1 MNKKYYAFFVKGSRR
16 NKILRFLIFYSKR
29 FHIYEHTDKYW
40 LKKRYFFGNKNQ
52 KNSNEEYLNNI
63 KDVTIKLI
71 ILEPNDVL
79 NTLLLLKPEYDK
91 TEALINLVEERY
103 GKNFIEPFYFIKN
116 NFAFGDI
123 TSNPIKSLYFI
134 KTSLD
139 DLFVLEEY
147 R

>member
-1 MNKKYYAFFVKGSRR
+1 MNERHYAFLVKGSRR

-29 FHIYEHTDKYW
+29 FHVYEHTDKYL
-40 LKKRYFFGNKNQ
+40 LKRRCLFGNKNQ

-63 KDVTIKLI
+63 KDVATKLI

-91 TEALINLVEERY
+91 TEALINLIEERY
-103 GKNFIEPFYFIKN
+103 GKNFVEPFYFIKN
-116 NFAFGDI
+116 NFVFDDI

-134 KTSLD
+134 KNSLD

>member
-1 MNKKYYAFFVKGSRR
+1 MNERHYAFLVKGSRR

-40 LKKRYFFGNKNQ
+40 LKRRCLFGNKNQ

-63 KDVTIKLI
+63 KDVTTKLI

-79 NTLLLLKPEYDK
+79 NILLLLKSEYDK
-91 TEALINLVEERY
+91 TEVIISLIEERY
-103 GKNFIEPFYFIKN
+103 GKNFVEPFYFIRN
-116 NFAFGDI
+116 NFVFDDI
-123 TSNPIKSLYFI
+123 TSNPIKSLYRI
-134 KTSLD
+134 ENSLY
-139 DLFVLEEY
+139 DLFILEEY

>member
-1 MNKKYYAFFVKGSRR
+1 MNKKYYAFLVKGSRR

-40 LKKRYFFGNKNQ
+40 LKRRCLFDNKNQ

-63 KDVTIKLI
+63 KDVTTKLI

-91 TEALINLVEERY
+91 TEALINLIEERY
-103 GKNFIEPFYFIKN
+103 GKNFVEPFYFIKN
-116 NFAFGDI
+116 NFVFDDI
-123 TSNPIKSLYFI
+123 TSNPIKSLYRI
-134 KTSLD
+134 KNNLD

>member
-1 MNKKYYAFFVKGSRR
+1 MNKKYYAFLVKGSRR

-103 GKNFIEPFYFIKN
+103 GKNFVEPFYFIRN
-116 NFAFGDI
+116 NFVFDDI
-123 TSNPIKSLYFI
+123 TSNPIKSLYRI
-134 KTSLD
+134 KNSLD